1 MKYVEP
7 PEHKSTNE
15 NELAEQELVL
25 RQLFILRQD
34 VEYLKQVAQQGG
46 NSLDKYDLNDRSTL
60 RNLVYMLNE
69 ELVTY
74 KKHNKLLIDAVM
86 KNGETI

>member
-7 PEHKSTNE
+7 PEHKPTNE

>member
-7 PEHKSTNE
+7 PEHKPTYE

>member
-7 PEHKSTNE
+7 PEHKPTNE

-25 RQLFILRQD
+25 RQIFILRQD

-46 NSLDKYDLNDRSTL
+46 NSLDKYDLNDPSTL

-74 KKHNKLLIDAVM
+74 KKHNKLLIEAVM